1 MDDTKAR
8 IDAILDQNPFLSMHR
23 VVYLIL
29 REDIL
34 NWRLSP
40 NQRLKETELAERFDV
55 SRTTIRRTLETL
67 KDEEWVT
74 PDGKQGVKVVALT
87 IENYYKFTELRIV
100 LDTAAIQLAAINR
113 TEKELAEM
121 RCYIKMA
128 DTDDFN
134 EFYQADAGF
143 HRAIYEATQNSY
155 FIRLYDIIGVE
166 LARIKLY
173 AAFQIDIMKPE
184 MRKRIIREHQ
194 AILEAIEKS
203 DAKEAYESGQK
214 HTEIMHEWKAM
225 K

>member
-8 IDAILDQNPFLSMHR
+8 IDDIMDKNPFLSMHR

-34 NWRLSP
+34 TWRLSP

-55 SRTTIRRTLETL
+55 SRTTIRRALETL

-87 IENYYKFTELRIV
+87 IENYYKFIELRIV

-113 TEKELAEM
+113 TEKELADM
-121 RCYIKMA
+121 RRYVKMS
-128 DTDDFN
+128 DTDDLN
-134 EFYQADAGF
+134 VLYQADAGF
-143 HRAIYEATQNSY
+143 HKAIYEATQNSY
-155 FIRLYDIIGVE
+155 FIRLYDTIGVE

-184 MRKRIIREHQ
+184 MRKRIIEEHQ
-194 AILEAIEKS
+194 AILDAIENG
-203 DAKEAYESGQK
+203 DAKEAYLTGQK
-214 HTEIMHEWKAM
+214 HTEIMHEWKTL